1 MKYAFKNDF
10 IHSILLQFCSKNE
23 KNSAAYIFYS
33 LQTSNKLIIVVYQVI
48 GLAIVEVCKDANLL
62 AWNFIGGQIPSPHRI
77 IVRKYF
83 ECKRSI
89 VFRKL
94 ILHKRGKVTQG
105 HNLRKQN

>member
-1 MKYAFKNDF
+1 M
-10 IHSILLQFCSKNE
+10 
-23 KNSAAYIFYS
+23 
-33 LQTSNKLIIVVYQVI
+33 V
-48 GLAIVEVCKDANLL
+48 GLAIVEVCKDANH
-62 AWNFIGGQIPSPHRI
+62 FIGGQIPSPHRI